1 MVSLHKK
8 PSRFLS
14 SRDLL
19 GNPPCRRY
27 QAKLIGM
34 PSKLQTT
41 EVDLIINTEFVSLTV
56 VVALFLF
63 RIRGIYHI
71 DYLRL
76 NLTFEFALGWQDA

>member
-1 MVSLHKK
+1 
-8 PSRFLS
+8 
-14 SRDLL
+14 
-19 GNPPCRRY
+19 
-27 QAKLIGM
+27 M